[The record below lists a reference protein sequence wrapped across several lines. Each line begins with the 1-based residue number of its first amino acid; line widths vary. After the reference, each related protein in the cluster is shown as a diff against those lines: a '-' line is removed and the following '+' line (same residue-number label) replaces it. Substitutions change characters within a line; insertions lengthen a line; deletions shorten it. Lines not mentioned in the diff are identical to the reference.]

1 MNPEILDCIGLA
13 CPKPVLRAK
22 DALAA
27 GSSIIK
33 VMVDNEAS
41 QNNVARFG
49 RNQGHQVSCSREGE
63 NLFAVTIVASGNG
76 SAEGFDPDA
85 YQCELSTASQGN
97 MIYVIS
103 SDSMGRGSDEL
114 GWALLQTYV
123 QTIKDVQ
130 PLPSKIVLYNAG
142 VKLVTNESG
151 ALDALREL
159 QARGIEILACGTCLD
174 FYQLKS
180 AIQVGQISN
189 MHEIMTTMAEADK
202 IVSPY

>member
-1 MNPEILDCIGLA
+1 MNPEILDCIGLP

-27 GSSIIK
+27 GATSIK
-33 VMVDNEAS
+33 VLVDNEAS

-49 RNQGHQVSCSREGE
+49 RSQGHEVTTSREGD
-63 NLFAVTIVASGNG
+63 NLFAVIIGARGDGVTDS
-76 SAEGFDPDA
+76 FDPA
-85 YQCELSTASQGN
+85 AFQCELPTSQK

-103 SDSMGRGSDEL
+103 SDSMGRGSEQL

-130 PLPSKIVLYNAG
+130 PLPNKIVLYNAG
-142 VKLVTNESG
+142 VKLVATESG
-151 ALDALREL
+151 ALNALRQL
-159 QARGIEILACGTCLD
+159 QEMGVEVLACGTCLD

-202 IVSPY
+202 IVSPL